1 MDVLPQDGYTG
12 HDLIQYGECRNRAG
26 DVKMELYQLK
36 YVLTL
41 AEELNF
47 SKAAQRLYIT
57 QSALS
62 QQIKKLEKELGIYL
76 FERDTKSVT
85 LSPDGKEFI
94 EYAKRICAEYESMQ
108 RWLAVRV
115 GPNANISFGVSEY
128 TSRLVSAGIEEFRA
142 MFPSVQVSL
151 VQERPPALIDMVKYD
166 TLDVAFVGLPENR
179 AIRSGLRVFPVR
191 DEYVCA
197 VVSENHFLHDR
208 KSVPIQE
215 LANEKII
222 MRSNTSR
229 IYFEIMNEF
238 KRAGAVPDISVVE
251 DFERQFSM
259 IKDGAVTFAK
269 SNAIMYTGANLIM
282 IRVEPEISTE
292 FALIVSENR
301 KLSPMENSF
310 IRAVHN
316 SLLNSVTESH

>member
-151 VQERPPALIDMVKYD
+151 VQEQP
-166 TLDVAFVGLPENR
+166 
-179 AIRSGLRVFPVR
+179 
-191 DEYVCA
+191 
-197 VVSENHFLHDR
+197 
-208 KSVPIQE
+208 
-215 LANEKII
+215 
-222 MRSNTSR
+222 SR
-229 IYFEIMNEF
+229 T
-238 KRAGAVPDISVVE
+238 D
-251 DFERQFSM
+251 
-259 IKDGAVTFAK
+259 
-269 SNAIMYTGANLIM
+269 
-282 IRVEPEISTE
+282 
-292 FALIVSENR
+292 
-301 KLSPMENSF
+301 
-310 IRAVHN
+310 
-316 SLLNSVTESH
+316 